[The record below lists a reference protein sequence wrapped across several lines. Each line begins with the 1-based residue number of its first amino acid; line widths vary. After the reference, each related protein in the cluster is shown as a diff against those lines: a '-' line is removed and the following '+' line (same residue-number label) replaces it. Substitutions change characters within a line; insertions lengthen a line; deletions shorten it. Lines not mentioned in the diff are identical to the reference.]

1 MHTVQSRAFARV
13 DEYRNTTGTQEKKI
27 GRWPRELHGI
37 RWDFKQQGWYCIL
50 PPVSFTQLDCVE
62 PGAQREIRKSE
73 SGYAGHGVFDICSGR
88 AMWVWIFDL
97 LRTHYPAAAMLFPFM
112 QTSKVLPI
120 GEVLN
125 LTPGFVK
132 GNGLSWCPMCIQT
145 QKFFG
150 AGLCYCWHEFWVLGC
165 RCMFV
170 DIPPPLLSLAF
181 MQRQFPHPRPFVFG
195 QICSLGCKSRCT

>member
-1 MHTVQSRAFARV
+1 MLKNWVSQCISYKCIQYKTGPSHELTNIEIPLARRRKNREV
-13 DEYRNTTGTQEKKI
+13 A
-27 GRWPRELHGI
+27 RELHGI

-62 PGAQREIRKSE
+62 PGAQWELRNSE

-150 AGLCYCWHEFWVLGC
+150 AGLH
-165 RCMFV
+165 
-170 DIPPPLLSLAF
+170 
-181 MQRQFPHPRPFVFG
+181 
-195 QICSLGCKSRCT
+195 